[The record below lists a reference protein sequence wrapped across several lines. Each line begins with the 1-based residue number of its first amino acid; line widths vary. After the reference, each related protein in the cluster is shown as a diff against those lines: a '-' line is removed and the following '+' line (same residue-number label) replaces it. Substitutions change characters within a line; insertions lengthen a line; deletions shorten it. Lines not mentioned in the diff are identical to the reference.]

1 MRIID
6 RFDLYMQEKGLND
19 NKVTLALNL
28 SIGVIGKSRME
39 KRDLSRKTVAKILEY
54 YNDLDP
60 IWLTTGEG
68 EMLCEPRQTKVVME
82 ENNKNNN
89 INQSGVGNIIHAG
102 EGTQTVNNGGSTI
115 DKLVDQ
121 ICTNSVTIDKL
132 VDQIAKSQEQI
143 DRVLTMLEKE
153 QATKEFFAKELKGKI
168 EDRIRELKQ

>member
-1 MRIID
+1 
-6 RFDLYMQEKGLND
+6 
-19 NKVTLALNL
+19 
-28 SIGVIGKSRME
+28 
-39 KRDLSRKTVAKILEY
+39 
-54 YNDLDP
+54 
-60 IWLTTGEG
+60 
-68 EMLCEPRQTKVVME
+68 MLCEPRQTKVVME

-153 QATKEFFAKELKGKI
+153 QATKEFFAKELKGKL

>member
-6 RFDLYMQEKGLND
+6 RFDLYMKEKGLND

-89 INQSGVGNIIHAG
+89 INQSGVGNVINAG
-102 EGTQTVNNGGSTI
+102 EGSQTINNGSTI

-153 QATKEFFAKELKGKI
+153 QATKEFFAKELKGKL